1 MAIEEIE
8 VFRDVPAKPGKKRRP
23 RSEAVGKGTGPVK
36 VGDVE
41 KAGQEGRLAAR
52 ATECS
57 GQQGDK
63 SLTGQ
68 AVCQEVEGEVSKI
81 HPNPRLVWGKYYQEG
96 REYQIL
102 VHVGRNTNFKPRMK
116 LKLERPADWAS
127 RIRPWEYKGRLPRL
141 PGRWQGQ
148 RRWSSD

>member
-23 RSEAVGKGTGPVK
+23 RSEEVGKGTGPVK

-41 KAGQEGRLAAR
+41 KAGPEGGLAER
-52 ATECS
+52 VTECS
-57 GQQGDK
+57 GKQGDK

-68 AVCQEVEGEVSKI
+68 GEKAVCQKVEVEVSKI
-81 HPNPRLVWGKYYQEG
+81 PPNPRLVWVKYYQEG
-96 REYQIL
+96 REHQIL
-102 VHVGRNTNFKPRMK
+102 VHVRRNANFKLRMK

-141 PGRWQGQ
+141 PGRW
-148 RRWSSD
+148 